1 MDNGAAAKVEASQSA
16 PAADEGDDD
25 IEALA
30 SKACAL
36 ASIPVPDYADAFRRE
51 EESRQRR
58 KSSRK
63 GKSKSRSDFTID
75 DEDEPE
81 EAGKDEKDSIAL
93 AEKTASI
100 LSNFQD
106 YVSGIGGTNE
116 SAAAKEILFKGG
128 GGRTA
133 AADSASVL
141 SGSSS
146 DNLTSIL
153 AGNIRS
159 ETKDPDTILRR
170 KRTNGADGGLNREWN
185 YEGYHSN
192 KPDTSVNLNFHSG
205 DGNMEIWEDTEQAN
219 LSRGQKYTHPFRHS
233 KRIKCGVIN
242 LVIVAVIVLS
252 ATLGTSK
259 RRGKGDAG
267 TEFTSKVEDLEKELD
282 EGSVTLT
289 SIPKDHPLHQAAI
302 SDDQLIMY
310 EKIFDTY
317 NPREFDRDN
326 GWKGRTYKEAV
337 GFCQN
342 LDGYELC
349 PSIAICPLGSD
360 SAPITGFKAAGDDV
374 GAYAP
379 ISDSDNDWV
388 NLSEFNS
395 CIKYSAENP
404 SPPEWG
410 VLGVAEAITRNV
422 VCCHGNA
429 HSPNKADA
437 MTDESMQVY
446 IATADKYKP
455 LEFDRNMGW
464 KGRTYIEALEFCGS
478 LDDYEICPYDAI
490 CPKGIDSEPFSG
502 YKVTQGEQWMPI
514 LDTANDWVKISTE
527 GSCSRYSSNNSQ
539 PPSWSIT
546 GSGDDA
552 ITQYISCC
560 LFDTAAESSSEAE
573 TIMQATTDPIVM
585 AYEASLAKYS
595 TIYYSRDNG
604 ECMKSFYARRFCTS
618 NVEYS

>member
-1 MDNGAAAKVEASQSA
+1 MDNDAAAKVEAA
-16 PAADEGDDD
+16 PAAEELDDD

-51 EESRQRR
+51 EESRQLR

-63 GKSKSRSDFTID
+63 GKSKTRSSAFTID
-75 DEDEPE
+75 DEDDPE

-106 YVSGIGGTNE
+106 YVSGIGGNE
-116 SAAAKEILFKGG
+116 SAATKEILQGAQGG

-133 AADSASVL
+133 AADTASVL

-170 KRTNGADGGLNREWN
+170 KRSNGAGGGLNREWS

-192 KPDTSVNLNFHSG
+192 KPDTSANLNLYSG

-242 LVIVAVIVLS
+242 LVIVAVIVLG
-252 ATLGTSK
+252 AALGTSK
-259 RRGKGDAG
+259 RRGNGEAA

-302 SDDQLIMY
+302 SDKQLMIY

-337 GFCQN
+337 AFCEKI
-342 LDGYELC
+342 DEYELC
-349 PSIAICPLGSD
+349 PSMAICPLGSD

-395 CIKYSAENP
+395 CIKYSSENP

-422 VCCHGNA
+422 ICCQGNA
-429 HSPNKADA
+429 HSPSKGDV
-437 MTDESMQVY
+437 MTDESLHVY
-446 IATADKYKP
+446 VTTGDKYKP
-455 LEFDRNMGW
+455 LEFDRSMGW

-478 LDDYEICPYDAI
+478 LDGYEICPYNAI
-490 CPKGIDSEPFSG
+490 CPIGVDSEPFTG
-502 YKVTQGEQWMPI
+502 YKATEGEQWMPI
-514 LDTANDWVKISTE
+514 LDTANDWVKITKDD
-527 GSCSRYSSNNSQ
+527 SCSRYSSTNSQ

-552 ITQYISCC
+552 ITQYITCC
-560 LFDTAAESSSEAE
+560 LLDTAAGSSSEAK
-573 TIMQATTDPIVM
+573 TVVQATTDPIVM
-585 AYEASLAKYS
+585 AYEAAMAKYS
-595 TIYYSRDNG
+595 TIHYSRENG
-604 ECMKSFYARRFCTS
+604 ECTKAFDALPI
-618 NVEYS
+618 